1 MFDNLE
7 TDYLEMENNSVTK
20 KIQFMFDKLETDL
33 ETEHNSV
40 AKKQPVH
47 V

>member
-7 TDYLEMENNSVTK
+7 TD
-20 KIQFMFDKLETDL
+20 LETDYL
-33 ETEHNSV
+33 ETKNKFV
-40 AKKQPVH
+40 AKKHPVH